1 MEIKITFR
9 FDASDQFLTCIDRLK
24 EAAENIV
31 SSGMIETLPR
41 KEKGVTKAIVTADG
55 VVVNKKERIY
65 PPGDEEPKSES
76 PSVEEM
82 KKRNPAFEKLVEKL
96 ELEEVKEEPKKEAP
110 IPVTLVTKEIT
121 EADVREAM
129 QRVRDRIEIQEDKA
143 EREKVHRMV
152 TNRMKMTA
160 EEIAGCKPSQ
170 IPTQEGRKTF
180 ISRIEELELIDGE
193 VTFGP
198 PY

>member
-9 FDASDQFLTCIDRLK
+9 FDASEQFMTCIDRLK

-31 SSGMIETLPR
+31 SSGMIKTLPD
-41 KEKGVTKAIVTADG
+41 KDKGVTKAIVTADS

-65 PPGDEEPKSES
+65 PPVEEAPKAES

-82 KKRNPAFEKLVEKL
+82 KKKNPAFEKLVEKL
-96 ELEEVKEEPKKEAP
+96 ELEEKKPEPVPA
-110 IPVTLVTKEIT
+110 TLTQGEIT
-121 EADVREAM
+121 EADIRDAM

-152 TNRMKMTA
+152 TNRLKITA
-160 EEIAGCKPSQ
+160 EEVAGCKPSQ

-180 ISRIEELELIDGE
+180 IDRIENLELIDGE
-193 VTFGP
+193 VTFKP
-198 PY
+198 PF